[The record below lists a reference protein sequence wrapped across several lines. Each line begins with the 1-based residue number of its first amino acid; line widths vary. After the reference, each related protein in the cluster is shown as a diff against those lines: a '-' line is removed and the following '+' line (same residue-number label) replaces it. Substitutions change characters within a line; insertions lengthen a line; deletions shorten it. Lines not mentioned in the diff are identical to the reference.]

1 MAANPEPAGE
11 GVNVEFRGL
20 GTPELGRLEGIPECD
35 DDDGAATGSG
45 GGGIIEA
52 ADGPPLL
59 LLLLPGGGLDLET
72 LLMRSSNMAMS
83 RSGKLPTILYIFSP
97 AWNKN
102 KGQIE

>member
-35 DDDGAATGSG
+35 DDGAATGSG

-52 ADGPPLL
+52 EPSPVIQ
-59 LLLLPGGGLDLET
+59 T
-72 LLMRSSNMAMS
+72 KRSPS
-83 RSGKLPTILYIFSP
+83 RKDFTG
-97 AWNKN
+97 N
-102 KGQIE
+102 